1 MMIGMMLLIL
11 GFAWLLVETRFL
23 TIRLPVGPN
32 PETSDNTAKGGMTY
46 DDGRGKA
53 PRVLSVNPVVRG
65 ALADKSL
72 RLIR

>member
-1 MMIGMMLLIL
+1 MGS
-11 GFAWLLVETRFL
+11 
-23 TIRLPVGPN
+23 
-32 PETSDNTAKGGMTY
+32 ETSDYTLKGGMTY